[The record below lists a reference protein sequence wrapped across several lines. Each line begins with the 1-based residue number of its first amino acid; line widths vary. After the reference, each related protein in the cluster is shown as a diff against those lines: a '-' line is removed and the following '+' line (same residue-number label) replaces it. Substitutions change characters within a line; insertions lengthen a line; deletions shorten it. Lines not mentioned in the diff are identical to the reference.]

1 MVHVNETIV
10 IKSSSV
16 KLAEWVKRLKAHK
29 TEQLEKLRHIEK
41 CDFEF
46 LF

>member
-1 MVHVNETIV
+1 MLHVKETIV

-29 TEQLEKLRHIEK
+29 VEQLEKLRNVEK
-41 CDFEF
+41 CDFDF
-46 LF
+46 QF